1 MDLANNRIKRERL
14 RRGWSQEKLAEI
26 AGVDQRDISYAENGK
41 LTGITLVKAAK
52 IANALGKPIEYIW
65 PDLLD

>member
-1 MDLANNRIKRERL
+1 MDLANNNIRLMREK
-14 RRGWSQEKLAEI
+14 RGWSQYKLAEI
-26 AGVDQRDISYAENGK
+26 AKVDQGDISRAEAGK
-41 LTGITLVKAAK
+41 LEGITLVKAAR